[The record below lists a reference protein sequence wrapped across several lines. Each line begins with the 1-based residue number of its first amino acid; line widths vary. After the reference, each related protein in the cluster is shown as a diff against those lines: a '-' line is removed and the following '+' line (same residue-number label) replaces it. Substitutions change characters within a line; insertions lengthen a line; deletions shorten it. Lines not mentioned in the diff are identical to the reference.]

1 MLISIIMELGLLVF
15 LVHLSLF
22 PSKITSFLVNNFHN
36 LGREPTL
43 PREAAVVS
51 VIENIGFIEKP
62 CLANR
67 GCNLIHFCDYSC
79 A

>member
-1 MLISIIMELGLLVF
+1 MELEKWIISISKYLPP
-15 LVHLSLF
+15 F

-43 PREAAVVS
+43 QREAAVVS

-62 CLANR
+62 CLPNR
-67 GCNLIHFCDYSC
+67 GCNLISFCDYSC